1 MATVAMSPPEIKE
14 VQARLTWR
22 IHRPAGV
29 PYPRGEHFATPVR
42 FDRQGDDWTANAWS
56 LVVQAAGPVLADAT
70 QPVRVRF
77 LMDDA
82 PQEWLTS
89 GSRFELYEG
98 RLLLAEGV
106 VE

>member
-14 VQARLTWR
+14 VRARLTWR
-22 IHRPAGV
+22 IRRMEGV
-29 PYPRGEHFATPVR
+29 PYPRGERFATPAR
-42 FDRQGDDWTANAWS
+42 FERQGDDWTANAWS
-56 LVVQAAGPVLADAT
+56 LVVQASEPVLPDAT

-82 PQEWLTS
+82 PQEWLSS

-98 RLLLAEGV
+98 RLLLAEGL